1 MHTPLS
7 PVPTHRRIGASLLL
21 AGLAAVTPVLLGCA
35 PQGESAPGEVEEPPR
50 NVRVLNVSDG
60 TFEEFMEITGPIR
73 PLRGADLAA
82 EESGQV
88 TAIPHDKGALVEA
101 GAVIVQLD
109 RDLLRAEKRIA
120 VADST
125 LAAYNEDRT
134 RNLFETK
141 SVSGQEMLQA
151 SIALEKA
158 SAQAVLARARFDRA
172 ATTAPYAG
180 MVTERYVEL
189 GEHVTVGTP
198 IARVVDPY
206 TLKLRTSVTERQVL
220 HLKEGDQV
228 KIVAEGLGRI
238 LDGTVA
244 WVGFEATPG
253 SGKFPVEIHIDN
265 QGLDLRPGVVA
276 RARVLTERHDDAVV
290 VPRDAILEGRD
301 GTHVYVVEEDRA
313 KRRDVALGPDQG
325 PLVMVMS
332 GLVAGDRLVVR
343 GHRDLSPDARVAV
356 QEETDHR
363 DGTISTDPR
372 EIRDDAAPGIDDT
385 QASAAAGGVS
395 R

>member
-1 MHTPLS
+1 MYTPPSSIPS
-7 PVPTHRRIGASLLL
+7 PRRIGATLLL
-21 AGLAAVTPVLLGCA
+21 AGLAAITPVLVGCA
-35 PQGESAPGEVEEPPR
+35 PQGEGAPGEVEEPPR
-50 NVRVLNVSDG
+50 NVRVLNVSNG
-60 TFEEFMEITGPIR
+60 VFEEYMEITGPIL

-88 TAIPHDKGALVEA
+88 TAIPHDKGTLVEK
-101 GAVIVQLD
+101 GSVIVQLD
-109 RDLLRAEKRIA
+109 RDLLGAEKRIA

-158 SAQAVLARARFDRA
+158 SASAVLARARFDRA

-206 TLKLRTSVTERQVL
+206 TLKLRTSVTERQIR
-220 HLKEGDQV
+220 HLNEGDEV
-228 KIVAEGLGRI
+228 TIVAEGLGRT
-238 LDGTVA
+238 LDATVA

-253 SGKFPVEIHIDN
+253 RGKFPVEIHVDN
-265 QGLDLRPGVVA
+265 ENLDVRPGVVA
-276 RARVLTERHDDAVV
+276 RARVLTARHRDVVV
-290 VPRDAILEGRD
+290 VPRDAILEGRE
-301 GTHVYVVEEDRA
+301 GTHVYVVEDDRA
-313 KRRDVALGPDQG
+313 TWRDVILGPDQG
-325 PLVMVMS
+325 PLVMVTR
-332 GLVAGDRLVVR
+332 GLSAGDQLVVR
-343 GHRDLSPDARVAV
+343 GHRDLSRNARVAV
-356 QEETDHR
+356 QEETDQR

-372 EIRDDAAPGIDDT
+372 AIRDDAAPGVTGT
-385 QASAAAGGVS
+385 QASAGAGGMS